1 MRVLVAIPVF
11 NEEAQLAES
20 IGRLYGHL
28 QADCAFD
35 FEVAIADN
43 GSEDRTF
50 AIASRLSEEYPNLRA
65 VHLGVKGRGRA
76 LKQAWSES
84 EADVL
89 SYMDV
94 DLSTDL
100 RAFAPLVQAVASGSF
115 DLATGSRLLPAS
127 LTRRCWRRELISRS
141 YNWLVKRL
149 FQTRFSDAQC
159 GFKAISRL
167 AASALL
173 PVIED
178 NGWFFDTE
186 LLIVAEKSGYRIFDL
201 PVAWTEDADSRVRV
215 LSTAWADW
223 RGLLRLRRDF
233 ARGRYAHLG
242 ARWQAERDT
251 AFTSAECGVR
261 SAESSKSGGTVGPG
275 FLIRVHSRPFAVN
288 PPVRSPSAPKAPSPL
303 RSAGALQKPAGPS
316 APGLTGPQNPGPVRA
331 GNAAEGR

>member
-11 NEEAQLAES
+11 NEEAQLAGS
-20 IGRLYGHL
+20 IAKLYGHL
-28 QADCAFD
+28 QAGCAFD
-35 FEVAIADN
+35 FEVTIADN

-50 AIASRLSEEYPNLRA
+50 AVATRLSEEYPNLRV
-65 VHLGVKGRGRA
+65 VHLGMKGRGRA
-76 LKQAWSES
+76 LKQVWGETS
-84 EADVL
+84 ADVL

-100 RAFAPLVQAVASGSF
+100 GAFGPLVQAVASGSF

-127 LTRRCWRRELISRS
+127 LTRRCWRREHISRT

-149 FQTRFSDAQC
+149 FRTRFSDAQC
-159 GFKAISRL
+159 GFKAISRQ
-167 AASALL
+167 AAAALL
-173 PVIED
+173 PVVED

-201 PVAWTEDADSRVRV
+201 PVTWTEDADSRVRV

-242 ARWQAERDT
+242 VRWQAKRDT

-261 SAESSKSGGTVGPG
+261 SAESSKSGGTVGRG
-275 FLIRVHSRPFAVN
+275 FLIRVLSRPFAVN
-288 PPVRSPSAPKAPSPL
+288 PPVRSPSAPKAPSAL
-303 RSAGALQKPAGPS
+303 RSAGALQKPAGP
-316 APGLTGPQNPGPVRA
+316 VRA
-331 GNAAEGR
+331 SNAAEGL